1 MENNDKHLY
10 AKNTPVWVA
19 VDCIIFGFDN
29 EKLKQLLI
37 KRNFEPEKGKW
48 SLMGG
53 FLEQNETLE
62 GAAQRILFEL
72 TGLKDI
78 YLEQLFTYSEP
89 NRDSAGRVIS
99 VAYYALININEYDLN
114 LSKNHN
120 AHWHE
125 VDKIPDLIFDHNQMV
140 EKARKR
146 LQRKAATQPIGFE
159 LLPKNFTLPQLQ
171 LLYEAIYGKDLDK
184 RNFRKNIL
192 NSGLLI
198 KQDEKNKE
206 YSKKGAFFYQFDQ
219 NKYNESVEKGITIT
233 FN

>member
-1 MENNDKHLY
+1 MEKNDKHLY
-10 AKNTPVWVA
+10 AKNKPVWVA

-192 NSGLLI
+192 SSGLLI

-206 YSKKGAFFYQFDQ
+206 YSKKGAFLYQFDQ
-219 NKYNESVEKGITIT
+219 NKYNELVEKGITIT